1 MNFIFDKET
10 ITGHDSYLK
19 IMRMIADLDV
29 DVSKDRN
36 FQKSF
41 IGYYFAGPKPQAFRN
56 FYFFYMQQCRSVH
69 PSYAE
74 ILHAVYDRTGEV
86 HYSLSSKLLHTID
99 PEHPI
104 LDRHVMRLLGFTLL
118 DSSHT
123 DASTRIN
130 YYGSV
135 FDTISAEYKQ
145 YKDTSFMQEA
155 IDRFDV
161 LFPTFRDI
169 PYTKKVDMLLFRLR
183 NERGA
188 SVLDYLF
195 ETY

>member
-1 MNFIFDKET
+1 MTFIFDKET
-10 ITGHDSYLK
+10 ITGHDSYFQ
-19 IMRMIADLDV
+19 IMRMIADLNI
-29 DVSKDRN
+29 DVSKDRS

-41 IGYYFAGPKPQAFRN
+41 VGYYFAGPKPQAFRD
-56 FYFFYMQQCRSVH
+56 FYFSYMQQCRCVH
-69 PSYAE
+69 PSYTE
-74 ILHAVYDRTGEV
+74 ILQSVYDHTGEV
-86 HYSLSSKLLHTID
+86 HYSLSSKLLHTLD
-99 PEHPI
+99 PDNPI
-104 LDRHVMRLLGFTLL
+104 LDRHVMRLLGFALL

-123 DASTRIN
+123 DASARIN

-145 YKDTSFMQEA
+145 YKDTPFMKEA
-155 IDRFDV
+155 IERFDALSPV
-161 LFPTFRDI
+161 FRCI